1 MVESGRER
9 LGADFRPQQN
19 VVARRSGSKSCVDKT
34 VQRASFGSTQ
44 ATMLHLLDNVQPK
57 LCKDRRKVSKG
68 TGQRRKLVAY
78 YPPKDLTFK
87 NVQRM
92 FPELGLEDL
101 DERQRIAD
109 LALRKSRGKGPPP
122 KANSPEE
129 SRRAAKK
136 KR

>member
-1 MVESGRER
+1 MAESNLEPTFVHNKMSSHVAQAAKAALTRPSNER
-9 LGADFRPQQN
+9 LLALRKLQCSIFSTTFNPNSVRTGA
-19 VVARRSGSKSCVDKT
+19 KY
-34 VQRASFGSTQ
+34 
-44 ATMLHLLDNVQPK
+44 L
-57 LCKDRRKVSKG
+57 KG
-68 TGQRRKLVAY
+68 RVKGEKLVAY